1 MELAHAQEILG
12 RLYHQVSGP
21 AISLAEQKRMGREED
36 STTYGEVRAA
46 SVHELL
52 SAVAPREGENF
63 IDLGSGLGTATLA
76 AAMLFPFR
84 RLVGVELLTGLGDAA
99 RKALS
104 RYDAE
109 VRPQLSELHQQQRIE
124 FLDGDLLEVDLSDF
138 DVVFSQAVCFDAEL
152 MAKMA
157 ARLETLKSGARV
169 VLVGHQLSSSA
180 FTQIDIKVMRANWG
194 TSLTWVY
201 QRD

>member
-1 MELAHAQEILG
+1 MEPTQAEEVIG
-12 RLYHQVSGP
+12 RLYSQVSGS
-21 AISLAEQKRMGREED
+21 AISIAEQKRMGREED
-36 STTYGEVRAA
+36 ATTYGEVRAA

-63 IDLGSGLGTATLA
+63 IDLGSGLGSATLA

-99 RKALS
+99 RRALG

-109 VRPQLSELHQQQRIE
+109 VRPQLSELHQQQHIE
-124 FLDGDLLEVDLSDF
+124 FLDGDLLEVDLSDI

-157 ARLETLKSGARV
+157 ARLETLKSGARI
-169 VLVGHQLSSSA
+169 VLVGHQLPARS
-180 FTQIDIKVMRANWG
+180 FTQLGIKVMRANWG

-201 QRD
+201 QRN